1 MFFSRAAY
9 IFLLKGEKKTVGVQ
23 VLPNPAKQSLLSGG
37 SRSDKKKRKKNSL
50 VMARWYSLFFLH
62 LQQCISVS
70 VATSAIAFVQHMLR
84 PLMHSTC
91 SPYHGGMREVSD
103 SVRPCLNEYYV
114 RYIFY

>member
-1 MFFSRAAY
+1 
-9 IFLLKGEKKTVGVQ
+9 
-23 VLPNPAKQSLLSGG
+23 
-37 SRSDKKKRKKNSL
+37 
-50 VMARWYSLFFLH
+50 MARWYSLFFLH